1 MTNQQIIRLQKWRLG
16 IIRHCL
22 EESHNVAY
30 TCRHYGISKQSFYNW
45 YYRFLEFGEEGLK
58 DRSRRPKSIKTL
70 EADNES
76 NINGIFA
83 VLHSPPSEFGINR
96 TSWRIPDI
104 RASLEKRG
112 ILVSKHTIRRIV
124 KNAGYSWKKARIAL
138 TSNDPNYRRKL
149 NKIKKILSSL
159 GPSERFF
166 SVDEFGPI
174 AIKMIGGRKLVG
186 HGEHISVPQIQKSRG
201 TLTVT
206 AALELSTNQ
215 TTHFYSQGKNTSEML
230 RLIDKL
236 LESYIVYDRIY
247 LSWDSASWHFSRRL
261 RAKVAQVN
269 RPSYRRNHGTPK
281 VTLVPLPTSAQFLN
295 VIESVFS
302 GMAKAIIHNSNYASV
317 EEAQAAVDQYFN
329 ERNLYF
335 QDRPK
340 VAGKR
345 IWGKEP
351 TTSRFSESQN
361 YKDKHFR

>member
-1 MTNQQIIRLQKWRLG
+1 MNHQQIIRLQKWRLG
-16 IIRHCL
+16 IIRHSL
-22 EESHNVAY
+22 EVSHNVAK
-30 TCRHYGISKQSFYNW
+30 TCRHYGISRDSYYCW
-45 YYRFLEFGEEGLK
+45 YRKYLEFGEEGLK

-70 EADNES
+70 EANNES
-76 NINGIFA
+76 NINGIFE

-96 TSWRIPDI
+96 TSWKITDI

-149 NKIKKILSSL
+149 NRIKKILSSL
-159 GPSERFF
+159 GPRERFF
-166 SVDEFGPI
+166 SIDEFGPV

-186 HGEHISVPQIQKSRG
+186 PSEHISVPQIQKSRG

-215 TTHFYSQGKNTSEML
+215 ITHFYSQGKNTSEIL
-230 RLIDKL
+230 CLIDKF
-236 LESYIVYDRIY
+236 LELYQVCDRIY
-247 LSWDSASWHFSRRL
+247 LSWDSASWYFSRRL
-261 RAKVAQVN
+261 KARITQVN
-269 RPSYRRNHGTPK
+269 RPLYRKNHGTPK
-281 VTLVPLPTSAQFLN
+281 VILVPLPSSAQFLN

-302 GMAKAIIHNSNYASV
+302 GMAKAIIHNSNYTSV
-317 EEAQAAVDQYFN
+317 EEAQAAVDRYFS

-335 QDRPK
+335 RDHPK

-351 TTSRFSESQN
+351 TTSGFSESQN
-361 YKDKHFR
+361 CKDKRFR